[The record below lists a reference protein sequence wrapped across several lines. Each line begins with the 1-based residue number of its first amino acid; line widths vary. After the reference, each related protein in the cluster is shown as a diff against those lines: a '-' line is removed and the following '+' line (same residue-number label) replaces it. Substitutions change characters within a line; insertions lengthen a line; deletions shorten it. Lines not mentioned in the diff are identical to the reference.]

1 MGEIVH
7 ETLKKYVSLIKD
19 GGGIP
24 MYKIALIRP
33 DFPESFAQKSFP
45 LGLGYLAAILRQN
58 GYFVQIYDL
67 NIINFTNQQILP
79 VLKKLQFDFI
89 GISALT
95 VDFTGMIEL
104 AQLIKQDTILQAKS
118 LNSGGIHVSYLP
130 EYSLRREHADIV
142 CIGEAERT
150 IIELLEAL
158 IYKET

>member
-1 MGEIVH
+1 
-7 ETLKKYVSLIKD
+7 
-19 GGGIP
+19 

-33 DFPESFAQKSFP
+33 YFPESFAQKSFP

-104 AQLIKQDTILQAKS
+104 AQLIKQDTILQGNP
-118 LNSGGIHVSYLP
+118 LILGGIHVSYLP
-130 EYSLRREHADIV
+130 EYSLRQTHA
-142 CIGEAERT
+142 GYSLYRGSRT
-150 IIELLEAL
+150 NH
-158 IYKET
+158 Y